1 MAYRWKVPEFN
12 AGFVDPD
19 GVRNTMMRKAYIDR
33 AANEMNGYATSWP
46 EDIRQIPIQSQ
57 SASNSML
64 GYQPNG
70 AGGFVNDRSNDAM
83 WEDYRNQVGQERREM
98 AEAEMN
104 RQNTLNKITELQ
116 AELAQVDAQIA
127 EIEKTLPKGVS
138 DAEWEIAAKRA
149 EIGDNSA
156 YDNLVSRGY
165 SQMETARANDT
176 NIANEIYNAEKLSWG
191 LNAKSDEDRLMA
203 ANAIDVSL
211 RKAEDMA
218 RKTGTQLPPNYY
230 TLKAKLDEYNRGSS
244 SSNGKNARVFDN
256 TFYTKAQSGTLHDSD
271 IAEAEKYLAENPN
284 SDDASKV
291 KDFITAYRY
300 KTVEAK
306 ERYKENKQKAEKIYK
321 KLSSASKDDAKKIWT
336 NLSSKDAKIF
346 KQFYN
351 VSDSSG
357 TISFT
362 RK

>member
-1 MAYRWKVPEFN
+1 MAYRWKNYGMPIEVEQAQQMQGYRPNYAGRSPFDISPEPTKYDVVD
-12 AGFVDPD
+12 AG
-19 GVRNTMMRKAYIDR
+19 AYGGLLRSGNIEDQQSY
-33 AANEMNGYATSWP
+33 ANN
-46 EDIRQIPIQSQ
+46 QIAQQ
-57 SASNSML
+57 EASL
-64 GYQPNG
+64 RTQ
-70 AGGFVNDRSNDAM
+70 
-83 WEDYRNQVGQERREM
+83 
-98 AEAEMN
+98 
-104 RQNTLNKITELQ
+104 ITQLES
-116 AELAQVDAQIA
+116 ELAQIDAQIA
-127 EIEKTLPKGVS
+127 EIEKTMPNGVS

-165 SQMETARANDT
+165 NQMATAKANDT
-176 NIANEIYNAEKLSWG
+176 NIANEIYNAEKLTWG
-191 LNAKSDEDRLMA
+191 LNSKSDEDRLMA

-230 TLKAKLDEYNRGSS
+230 VLKAKLDEYNRGNTP
-244 SSNGKNARVFDN
+244 SNGKNARVFDN

-291 KDFITAYRY
+291 KDFIASYRY

-306 ERYKENKQKAEKIYK
+306 ERYKENKRKAEKIYN
-321 KLSSASKDDAKKIWT
+321 KLSSASKDEAKKIWT

>member
-1 MAYRWKVPEFN
+1 MAYRWKNYGMPIEVEQAQQMQGYRPNYAGRSPFDISPEPTKYDVVD
-12 AGFVDPD
+12 AG
-19 GVRNTMMRKAYIDR
+19 AYGGLLRSGNIEDQQSY
-33 AANEMNGYATSWP
+33 ANN
-46 EDIRQIPIQSQ
+46 QIAQQ
-57 SASNSML
+57 EASLKTQLMQLES
-64 GYQPNG
+64 
-70 AGGFVNDRSNDAM
+70 
-83 WEDYRNQVGQERREM
+83 
-98 AEAEMN
+98 
-104 RQNTLNKITELQ
+104 ELVQ
-116 AELAQVDAQIA
+116 IDAQIA

-230 TLKAKLDEYNRGSS
+230 ALKAKLDEYNRGNTPP
-244 SSNGKNARVFDN
+244 NGKNARVFDN

-291 KDFITAYRY
+291 KDFIAAYRY

-321 KLSSASKDDAKKIWT
+321 KLSSASKDEAKKIWT
-336 NLSSKDAKIF
+336 NLSNKDAKIF